1 MATITLNV
9 PDELVPQ
16 LNAIGDRLPALL
28 QQCLQAPLPNHVYHH
43 ILNFIASRPTPDEIA
58 AFRPTPEMG
67 DRLRWL
73 LDRNQA
79 GTLTVTE
86 QAELDEYERIEHLI
100 VMLKIG
106 NLPHLTR
113 QS

>member
-16 LNAIGDRLPALL
+16 LNAIRDRLPDLL
-28 QQCLQAPLPNHVYHH
+28 QQCLQAPLPNHVYHYV
-43 ILNFIASRPTPDEIA
+43 LDFIASRPTPEEIA
-58 AFRPTPEMG
+58 TFRPTPEMR
-67 DRLRWL
+67 DRLRCL

-79 GTLTVTE
+79 GTLTTTE

-113 QS
+113 